1 MSSPHIAL
9 VARARQ
15 AHQALRAEGS
25 VPPGLVPGTIELSW
39 QRCLSQGIGPEV
51 GERIEPAPPSRLSEA
66 RDRSG
71 VLVSHALPVMETL
84 YEQIVD
90 TQSMVVLTDAAGF
103 ILHSLGDGDF
113 LERAERV
120 ALAPGVDWSE
130 ESRGTNAIGTAL
142 VERAPVIVHGP
153 QHYLTANHFLTC
165 SASPILDPRGE
176 VIGVLDVTGDYRGF
190 NRHTMA
196 LVKMS
201 VQMIENHL
209 FTNAFP
215 EAVVLHFH
223 SRPEF
228 IGTLC
233 EGIAAFAPD
242 GAFLSANRSACFQL
256 GMRLEELCRARI
268 DTLFNQSMGGLL
280 DHALLRGGELLRL
293 GMYNGVKVLARVR
306 PGEAVRGPLR
316 VFTYP
321 RAEEAPRPARAPA
334 EALPQGSSLARLD
347 LGDPQV
353 AATLAKV
360 RRVIGR
366 DIPVLI
372 HGETGTGKELLARA
386 IHEDGPRRAAPFVA
400 VNCAAIPEGLI
411 ESELFGYEEGAF
423 TGARRKGS
431 AGRIQQADD
440 GTLFLDEIGDMPLAL
455 QARLLRVLQERVVTP
470 LGSVKS
476 YPVNISIICATHR
489 KLKEWVSAGKFRED
503 LYYRLNGLTVTLPP
517 LRDRSDLPVLVE
529 RILRCEGGDG
539 PVPAVGPGLM
549 ALFQR
554 HPWPGNIR
562 QLTNV
567 LRTALVM
574 AGDCPELLEE
584 HLPEDFF
591 DELQATPTPAA
602 TAPATQEPPPATSD
616 LETVTRQVIL
626 RALEQNKGNISATAR
641 QLRISRNTLYRKLQ

>member
-1 MSSPHIAL
+1 MSSPHIAQL
-9 VARARQ
+9 ARARQ

-39 QRCLSQGIGPEV
+39 QRCLSRGVDPQV
-51 GERIEPAPPSRLSEA
+51 GERIEPAPASRLSEA

-120 ALAPGVDWSE
+120 ALAPGVEWSE

-165 SASPILDPRGE
+165 SASPIQDPRGE

-215 EAVVLHFH
+215 EAVVLRFH

-256 GMRLEELCRARI
+256 GMRLEELRKARI
-268 DTLFNQSMGGLL
+268 DTLFNQSMRALL

-316 VFTYP
+316 VFAYS
-321 RAEEAPRPARAPA
+321 RAEEAPRPAGAPA
-334 EALPQGSSLARLD
+334 APLPQGASLARLD

-431 AGRIQQADD
+431 AGRIQQADG

-503 LYYRLNGLTVTLPP
+503 LYYRLNGFTVTLPA

-529 RILRCEGGDG
+529 RILRCESGDG
-539 PVPAVGPGLM
+539 PAPAVGPGLM

-574 AGDCPELLEE
+574 AGDSPELLEE

-591 DELQATPTPAA
+591 DELQAAPAPAA
-602 TAPATQEPPPATSD
+602 AVPVTQEPPPAASD